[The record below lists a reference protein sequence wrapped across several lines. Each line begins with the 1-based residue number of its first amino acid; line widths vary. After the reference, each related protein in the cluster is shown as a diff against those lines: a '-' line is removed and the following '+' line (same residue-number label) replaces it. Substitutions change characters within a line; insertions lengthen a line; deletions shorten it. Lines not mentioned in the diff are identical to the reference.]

1 MPYFVYLIECEDS
14 SIYTGITTDVKRR
27 FEEHAAGKGAR
38 YTRAHKVKRVIYTEL
53 HRTRSV
59 ALKREAA
66 IKKMPRKKK
75 LMIVHIKNET
85 KKRSKD

>member
-1 MPYFVYLIECEDS
+1 MPYFVYLIECEDG

-38 YTRAHKVKRVIYTEL
+38 YTRAHKVKRVIHTEF
-53 HRTRSV
+53 HRTRSG

-75 LMIVHIKNET
+75 LVVIK
-85 KKRSKD
+85 KGK

>member
-1 MPYFVYLIECEDS
+1 MPYFVYLIECEDG

-27 FEEHAAGKGAR
+27 FREHVAGKGAR
-38 YTRAHKVKRVIYTEL
+38 YTRAHKAKRVIHMEL
-53 HRTRSV
+53 HKTRSG

-75 LMIVHIKNET
+75 LMVIKKE
-85 KKRSKD
+85 K